1 MGSSGVY
8 DPANSIRRHGQQ
20 GGSVNVTRKL
30 PWLLVLLV
38 TLLLAAV
45 AAGCGGDDDD
55 GDDAGANGDTAAT
68 DTGAG
73 DGATGEGMK
82 IGLVTDI
89 GGLNDRG
96 FNSLANQG
104 LEQAADE
111 LGVEIRVLESQSDA
125 DYIPNLSTLAEEGFD
140 LIITN
145 GFLMGEAT
153 HQAAEE
159 FPDTSFAII
168 DFAYGGEGCEETNS
182 CELPNLQGLVFKEQ
196 EAGYLVGYLAGL
208 VTESNTISSVG
219 GLKIPPV
226 DRFIAGFQKGA
237 LDANPDV
244 TTLNGYS
251 QDFVDQ
257 AKCKEVALDQIAE
270 GSDVVFQVA
279 GGCGLGALDAAQ
291 EEGIWGIGVD
301 ADQAFLGEH
310 VLTSAVKRVD
320 QAVFETIQAVVDGTF
335 EGGGVSPFG
344 LAEEGV
350 GLGETSPNAPADAV
364 SDTEAQIDP
373 IINGEIEIPDTLE

>member
-1 MGSSGVY
+1 MN
-8 DPANSIRRHGQQ
+8 AR
-20 GGSVNVTRKL
+20 RKL
-30 PWLLVLLV
+30 PWLLLLLV

-55 GDDAGANGDTAAT
+55 E
-68 DTGAG
+68 GAG
-73 DGATGEGMK
+73 DGDTGAAQETTTEEEP
-82 IGLVTDI
+82 IRVGLVTDI

-104 LEQAADE
+104 LERAADE
-111 LGVEIRVLESQSDA
+111 LGAEIRVLESQSDA

-140 LIITN
+140 LIVSV

-159 FPDTSFAII
+159 FPDTNFAII

-182 CELPNLQGLVFKEQ
+182 CELPNLQGLLFKEQ
-196 EAGYLVGYLAGL
+196 ETGYLAGYLAGL
-208 VTESNTISSVG
+208 VTESNTVSTVG
-219 GLKIPPV
+219 GIKIPPV

-237 LDANPDV
+237 ADANPDV
-244 TTLNGYS
+244 QTLNGYS

-257 AKCKEVALDQIAE
+257 AKCKEVALDQIAN

-291 EEGIWGIGVD
+291 EEGVWGIGVD
-301 ADQAFLGEH
+301 ADQAHLGDH
-310 VLTSAVKRVD
+310 VLTSSLKRVD
-320 QAVFETIQAVVDGTF
+320 EAVFQTIEAVANDAF
-335 EGGGVSPFG
+335 EGGSVTLFG
-344 LAEEGV
+344 LAEDGV
-350 GLGETSPNAPADAV
+350 GLGEFSPNAPQDAI
-364 SDTEAQIDP
+364 DETLAQVDP
-373 IINGEIEIPDTLE
+373 IVAGEIEIPEALE